1 MFSQKVGD
9 EVIAPIKPTFFDKAK
24 LQTDEFKNHIYI
36 IEFKKSKKKVRDMAL
51 SGYIHAIYPY
61 LKSIESEVLHYGIPP
76 GRNALSA
83 VVRCTITVS
92 FKTSVHGTPSVND
105 MKFSALGDGDI
116 TDVPSAGTL
125 IRTVETRA
133 LKRAIARALDI
144 SKVDFNEEFVPED
157 EIGSPMFVADES
169 HGGDRLTPLQKA
181 LDRRRVEEDVE
192 VEKAEREAELD
203 EELDRAARDP
213 HSGST
218 DSDW

>member
-1 MFSQKVGD
+1 MFSPKSGD
-9 EVIAPIKPTFFDKAK
+9 EAIAPVKPTFFDKAK
-24 LQTDEFKNHIYI
+24 LPTDEFKNHIYL
-36 IEFKKSKKKVRDMAL
+36 IEFKRSKKKVRDMAL
-51 SGYIHAIYPY
+51 SGYIHAINPY
-61 LKSIESEVLHYGIPP
+61 LKSIESEVLHYGVPQ

-169 HGGDRLTPLQKA
+169 RGSDRLTPLQKA
-181 LDRRRVEEDVE
+181 LAGRN
-192 VEKAEREAELD
+192 AAGEAAD
-203 EELDRAARDP
+203 EENSA
-213 HSGST
+213 SGDESLPVSG
-218 DSDW
+218 DSNSDW